1 MGNFKNERK
10 NHTEEKR
17 FNLRFL
23 GLQQQTYMLETKL
36 LFRFPTVWTAHAEE
50 RT

>member
-10 NHTEEKR
+10 NRTEEKR

-23 GLQQQTYMLETKL
+23 GLQQQTYMLETN
-36 LFRFPTVWTAHAEE
+36 LFRFPTVSKAHAEE